1 MEEEWSRLQQAL
13 TTYFS
18 QGVTFKDGIEN
29 QFLNRLIQIITD
41 ASAGHGDIFAGYADA
56 LRAAHASGISEPWL
70 PLPPELTDAPAPE
83 WGMTKLPAVQQIQ
96 LAEESDWR

>member
-56 LRAAHASGISEPWL
+56 LLPFLQSWFSATVKDYQSASVRLLSPF
-70 PLPPELTDAPAPE
+70 
-83 WGMTKLPAVQQIQ
+83 
-96 LAEESDWR
+96 

>member
-13 TTYFS
+13 TTCFS

-41 ASAGHGDIFAGYADA
+41 ASAGHGDI
-56 LRAAHASGISEPWL
+56 
-70 PLPPELTDAPAPE
+70 
-83 WGMTKLPAVQQIQ
+83 LPATPMRYVPLTQVV
-96 LAEESDWR
+96 LARRGYPCRRN

>member
-41 ASAGHGDIFAGYADA
+41 ASAGHGDIFA
-56 LRAAHASGISEPWL
+56 
-70 PLPPELTDAPAPE
+70 
-83 WGMTKLPAVQQIQ
+83 
-96 LAEESDWR
+96 